1 MLYGF
6 ECEGIEGVACGE
18 EVDARRVVLGYQT
31 CLRCGD
37 VEAKQRKFTIAPI
50 NKSNYMMITNPEL
63 LKQLNPKRTT

>member
-6 ECEGIEGVACGE
+6 ECECGE

-37 VEAKQRKFTIAPI
+37 VEAKARRFTVVPMH
-50 NKSNYMMITNPEL
+50 KSNYVAVFDRSDL
-63 LKQLNPKRTT
+63 LGINNKGGLVK